1 MGLGTIASIVGEML
15 NTPEE
20 LKTAADKGTLG
31 ADDVHRAITVLDRPC
46 TVLNELCQEGI
57 EHVKATLQMGKYAKP
72 SFLSRLFGK
81 KKAKEGDAESAS
93 DLGTAAF
100 ITRFDEGVALFRSQ
114 RGENL
119 AQFYDEAQVT
129 PTQGL
134 FLVLSVGFLL
144 LAVAQEIRA
153 LIVFVDQLRDSG
165 ELTKKRF
172 IVPKVKVIRKAFEK
186 LFERGGN
193 AEDVGGD
200 GFGAEDGDVYTKHYT
215 GRVNRTTPLPSIL
228 FPIVYSLGGSKF
240 LRLTVESAIAPV
252 TTNKFL
258 KFLFAC
264 ILSVPRFFKSPY
276 AGFGVRAACATFAGT
291 IPAFL
296 GPSYYFFTEYRG
308 VWITITVILGM
319 SPTTGASIYGLLTRC
334 LGTII
339 GGLLAMMVWY
349 IVDQKVPG
357 IIVMTWF
364 VIIFRTHQLTCRC

>member
-15 NTPEE
+15 NAPEE
-20 LKTAADKGTLG
+20 LKNAADKGTLG

-200 GFGAEDGDVYTKHYT
+200 GYGAEDGDIYTKHYT
-215 GRVNRTTPLPSIL
+215 GRVNRTTHLPSIL
-228 FPIVYSLGGSKF
+228 FPIVYSLGGS
-240 LRLTVESAIAPV
+240 S
-252 TTNKFL
+252 
-258 KFLFAC
+258 
-264 ILSVPRFFKSPY
+264 S
-276 AGFGVRAACATFAGT
+276 
-291 IPAFL
+291 
-296 GPSYYFFTEYRG
+296 
-308 VWITITVILGM
+308 
-319 SPTTGASIYGLLTRC
+319 
-334 LGTII
+334 
-339 GGLLAMMVWY
+339 
-349 IVDQKVPG
+349 
-357 IIVMTWF
+357 
-364 VIIFRTHQLTCRC
+364 